1 MADSRPTLDLD
12 LVWKA
17 GRQTKKPVDPEL
29 FALLEEIK
37 NTGKLTEATARVR
50 MPYRQ
55 AWGLITAWSE
65 RIGQPLVTKEQG
77 RGTKLTELGERLLWI
92 RERINA
98 RLTPHL
104 ESAVSEVEQQ
114 ISELLKESNPAI
126 TMFASHDLV
135 LAELREF
142 LRTRTGP
149 KLDVRFVGSLESV
162 IALCKGRCEL
172 AGFHIPEGA
181 LGRQILRKYEPWLKP
196 RAQRIIYFVGRHQ
209 GLLVPAG
216 NPLNIKTIEDIAAKG
231 ARFINRQR
239 GSGTHLAFDQMLQDQ
254 GIDRGGI
261 NGYYTEE
268 FTHLAVAAAIA
279 SGVADVGIGIEAAA
293 RRLKLDFIP
302 LFIEDYYLLGKRE
315 TVERDDVAGIIG
327 NLKSPQFA
335 EHVRGIPGYDSSRTG
350 EVSNVSDF
358 VS

>member
-1 MADSRPTLDLD
+1 
-12 LVWKA
+12 
-17 GRQTKKPVDPEL
+17 
-29 FALLEEIK
+29 
-37 NTGKLTEATARVR
+37 

-55 AWGLITAWSE
+55 AWGLITVWSE

-77 RGTKLTELGERLLWI
+77 RGSRLTELGEKLLWL

-104 ESAVSEVEQQ
+104 ESAASEIEQQ
-114 ISELLKESNPAI
+114 LDQLLNEQGPAL

-142 LRTRTGP
+142 LRTQPGP

-162 IALCKGRCEL
+162 VALCKNRCEL
-172 AGFHIPEGA
+172 AGFHVPDGA
-181 LGRQILRKYEPWLKP
+181 LGRGILRKYEPWFKP
-196 RAQRIIYFVGRHQ
+196 RAQRVIHFVRRSQ
-209 GLLVPAG
+209 GLLVAPG
-216 NPLNIKTIEDIAAKG
+216 NPLDIRTLKDIAAKQ

-239 GSGTHLAFDQMLQDQ
+239 GSGTHLALQHMLQEQ
-254 GIDRGGI
+254 NIDPGEI
-261 NGYYTEE
+261 SGYYTEE

-302 LFIEDYYLLGKRE
+302 LFVEDYYLLGKRE
-315 TVERDDVAGIIG
+315 TIEREDVATILTQ
-327 NLKSPQFA
+327 LKSPAFA
-335 EHVRGIPGYDSSRTG
+335 AQVRGIPGYDTARTG
-350 EVSNVSDF
+350 EVLNVSDLIG
-358 VS
+358 